1 MTASELGYERPSARP
16 AAERPAGLRLAR
28 VHLRMGS
35 LVLARAELE
44 AFAGRG
50 ELDDDAIIDLAEA
63 RWRTG
68 DLAGAGEVASAAIA
82 AGHADPLAL
91 VIAAEAMAALGRPGE
106 ARRLAGRA
114 LEAVRGSLDPLFAGM
129 PRSLIWPMDPEPFAG
144 ASGATAVLPHHGDD
158 HGAALPDADEALD
171 AGRAALERGDLAAGV
186 HRLAIA
192 LRLGPVLAPAV
203 LDALASTPGP
213 EAELLRGDAY
223 RLVGR
228 EIEARRSYAI
238 VLGILAT
245 ADGTETAGDRA
256 GSDDSPG

>member
-1 MTASELGYERPSARP
+1 
-16 AAERPAGLRLAR
+16 
-28 VHLRMGS
+28 MGS

-50 ELDDDAIIDLAEA
+50 ELDDDAIVDLAEA

-82 AGHADPLAL
+82 AGHEDPLAL
-91 VIAAEAMAALGRPGE
+91 IIAAEAIAALGRPGE

-114 LEAVRGSLDPLFAGM
+114 LDAVHGSLDPLFAGM
-129 PRSLIWPMDPEPFAG
+129 PRSLIWPIDPEPVAG
-144 ASGATAVLPHHGDD
+144 TAAAPALPPIADD
-158 HGAALPDADEALD
+158 HLTPLPDADEALD
-171 AGRAALERGDLAAGV
+171 AGRAALERGDRSEGV

-203 LDALASTPGP
+203 LDALGSTSGP
-213 EAELLRGDAY
+213 EAELLRGDAF

-238 VLGILAT
+238 VLGALA
-245 ADGTETAGDRA
+245 APSGPGPDGGPAENGLDEARETPETPA
-256 GSDDSPG
+256 